1 MNTSLPNKAS
11 EKKLAVLFIV
21 RYPGWA
27 VFFAFISMA
36 LFRLPLWL
44 SRNISFWR
52 LLGSGKN
59 GTFDIIPDLK
69 QWAILVIIP
78 EKEVNNLVQLNE
90 IKILENNILG
100 NFITSYISIFC
111 GKVQAIL
118 LDPHEGHGL
127 WNGKE
132 VFGAL
137 PKSGTGWQG
146 PIAVLTR
153 ATIRLSKAKSF
164 WKHVDSVA
172 SQMATADGF
181 VTSYGIGEI
190 PFIKQATFSVWQSK
204 QAMQDFAYKL
214 PIHKEVVRKTHQEKW
229 YSEDMF
235 VRFRLLKVW
244 NLPGLEAVV
253 EAGNAANPELSGE

>member
-1 MNTSLPNKAS
+1 LKNTSALHKDQ
-11 EKKLAVLFIV
+11 ERRLALLFII
-21 RYPGWA
+21 RYKNFIPG
-27 VFFAFISMA
+27 FLSMA
-36 LFRLPLWL
+36 LFRIPLWF
-44 SRNISFWR
+44 NNHVTFWR
-52 LLGSGKN
+52 LMGSGKN
-59 GTFDIIPDLK
+59 GTFDIVPDLK
-69 QWAILVIIP
+69 QWSILVVIP
-78 EKEVNNLVQLNE
+78 ESFLSGRW
-90 IKILENNILG
+90 KIITLEKLIRRCLG
-100 NFITSYISIFC
+100 DTIGDLISMWN

-118 LDPHEGHGL
+118 LEPQEGHGL
-127 WNGKE
+127 WNGQE

-172 SQMATADGF
+172 SQMATAEGF

-204 QAMQDFAYKL
+204 QSMQDFAYKL
-214 PIHKEVVRKTHQEKW
+214 PKHKEVVRKTHQQKW

-253 EAGNAANPELSGE
+253 AASTAASSDLSGE

>member
-1 MNTSLPNKAS
+1 MWN
-11 EKKLAVLFIV
+11 
-21 RYPGWA
+21 
-27 VFFAFISMA
+27 
-36 LFRLPLWL
+36 
-44 SRNISFWR
+44 
-52 LLGSGKN
+52 
-59 GTFDIIPDLK
+59 
-69 QWAILVIIP
+69 
-78 EKEVNNLVQLNE
+78 
-90 IKILENNILG
+90 
-100 NFITSYISIFC
+100 

-118 LDPHEGHGL
+118 LEPQEGHGL

-132 VFGAL
+132 VFGIL

-172 SQMATADGF
+172 SQMATAEGF

-204 QAMQDFAYKL
+204 QSMQDFAYKL
-214 PIHKEVVRKTHQEKW
+214 PKHKEVVRKTHQQKW

-253 EAGNAANPELSGE
+253 AASTAASSDLSGE